1 MSNPTGPN
9 PPPAPPVARIIV
21 DPHLL
26 SYPDYSLPFAD
37 TLRTHLA
44 TSQAI
49 TETAQNTLEKAAWDA
64 QAAADKVIADEAA
77 CLRLE
82 RAEKDKLNAAQA
94 IQDELDAIRDKRPK
108 LGAFAADVAVGDD
121 TEPRIPAYAEEK
133 LKNKKWVGLYYFTIA
148 ADLEARRSRLTVNPD
163 GMTWVANNGDAS
175 GSSYS
180 LAPNVKP
187 SKNIKRFNW
196 EKPHIDI
203 LTNFFY
209 LIKSHPIR
217 ATDKGPRA
225 CQRYADEV
233 RQQWHSRMAA
243 GELTFNIGLI
253 NNTRLDKIAI
263 QVLKDDAWAQTSSA
277 RADAASIH
285 DTVNAT
291 NRCQRYRSP
300 SPCWG
305 CNCSP
310 SPSRRKCRGRSYS
323 PHHNSRR
330 GRSASPRCR
339 SRLQN
344 NRNFQRGTRL
354 QSEPA
359 TCAICLGYHTN
370 VHLCRKRSFGMEDLC
385 CADESPTISSPS
397 KLVAASVSS
406 FNSTKAVPG
415 LGIPTVI
422 PVPDAAVR
430 LMAPRDVLELR
441 RVQPYTPL

>member
-9 PPPAPPVARIIV
+9 SPPAPPVARIIV

-26 SYPDYSLPFAD
+26 SCPDYSLPFAD

-49 TETAQNTLEKAAWDA
+49 TEVDAAKLLSDLWAAQNTLEKAAWDA
-64 QAAADKVIADEAA
+64 QAAADKVVADETAS
-77 CLRLE
+77 LRLE
-82 RAEKDKLNAAQA
+82 RAEKDKLDAAQA

-163 GMTWVANNGDAS
+163 GMTWVANDGDAS

-187 SKNIKRFNW
+187 SKNVISDSDLSPDDFTYASDHFLRQIKRFNW

-217 ATDKGPRA
+217 ATDEGPRA

-263 QVLKDDAWAQTSSA
+263 QVLKDDARAQTSSA
-277 RADAASIH
+277 RADAAS
-285 DTVNAT
+285 TRA
-291 NRCQRYRSP
+291 NRS
-300 SPCWG
+300 
-305 CNCSP
+305 
-310 SPSRRKCRGRSYS
+310 
-323 PHHNSRR
+323 
-330 GRSASPRCR
+330 
-339 SRLQN
+339 
-344 NRNFQRGTRL
+344 
-354 QSEPA
+354 
-359 TCAICLGYHTN
+359 
-370 VHLCRKRSFGMEDLC
+370 
-385 CADESPTISSPS
+385 
-397 KLVAASVSS
+397 
-406 FNSTKAVPG
+406 
-415 LGIPTVI
+415 
-422 PVPDAAVR
+422 
-430 LMAPRDVLELR
+430 
-441 RVQPYTPL
+441 